1 MRNFT
6 NTDTFA
12 AVDPSFLPRKK
23 DILRARKALDRSLH
37 PPPRKPIVKK
47 LTLAEKR
54 AKRAAKKEK
63 RYEEPKPF
71 VKKELIATRDPIDDA
86 LEHLLVGVGQEGRV
100 LAEMVGK
107 CKVDVREGGRLL
119 NVNKELYARLGL
131 RREGVQ
137 EDGSGGQIVVT
148 ILPRKIR
155 AKDQNGN
162 NEDGGDDD
170 SDEDSD

>member
-1 MRNFT
+1 
-6 NTDTFA
+6 
-12 AVDPSFLPRKK
+12 
-23 DILRARKALDRSLH
+23 
-37 PPPRKPIVKK
+37 
-47 LTLAEKR
+47 
-54 AKRAAKKEK
+54 
-63 RYEEPKPF
+63 
-71 VKKELIATRDPIDDA
+71 
-86 LEHLLVGVGQEGRV
+86 V

-107 CKVDVREGGRLL
+107 CKVDVREAGRLL

-162 NEDGGDDD
+162 NEDDGDDD